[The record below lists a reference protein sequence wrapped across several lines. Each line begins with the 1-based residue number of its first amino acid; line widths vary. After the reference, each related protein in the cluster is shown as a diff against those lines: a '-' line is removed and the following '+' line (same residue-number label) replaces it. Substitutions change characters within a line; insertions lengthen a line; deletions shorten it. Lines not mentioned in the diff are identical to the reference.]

1 MRFKEYEAERLQN
14 IHPNFAEK
22 SRKALDICDGLLGEG
37 LYTADRLK
45 EICECENHYFYIIRQ
60 GKDIIGIFY
69 CYADRFDATELFG
82 ELQTPEI
89 LPDMRI
95 GIGQSIA
102 IQRSS
107 DGAAFPNGCWNAAL
121 KCCLKQKVLMP
132 FLFLAWVKGGNIPAH
147 RHLEKCSYR
156 LLQIIKQ
163 PGIQQNL
170 KMSCLQYYT
179 LQL

>member
-102 IQRSS
+102 IQREFRRCGISE
-107 DGAAFPNGCWNAAL
+107 WML
-121 KCCLKQKVLMP
+121 ECCTKMLFETEGVDAVLIP
-132 FLFLAWVKGGNIPAH
+132 AWVKGGNIPAH

-163 PGIQQNL
+163 PRHPA
-170 KMSCLQYYT
+170 KP
-179 LQL
+179 